1 MESMKPFTPKRTKFS
16 LFKSLISSN
25 FNNKET
31 DNDTNSSA
39 SKKSQCDSITTDD
52 KTEDKEIK
60 NSVSQICIKKK
71 KLFINEFSSKI
82 NLNKKEN
89 KNSNVDN
96 IDNSKNININ
106 NSINNSTKKKSNS
119 KLLIFKENKSPEIN
133 NKNKK
138 RKLLHKDIFYS
149 KITDDIFRENKYNF
163 ASSPPPTNCL
173 HYYNYLTNSCI
184 NENKEIYRTKIPH
197 VFINHLVVKNRL
209 NFNIN
214 KKSNYLSLL
223 VSKRIKEKN
232 LTILYYRPSKDL

>member
-60 NSVSQICIKKK
+60 NSVSQICLKKK

-106 NSINNSTKKKSNS
+106 NTINNSTKKISNS
-119 KLLIFKENKSPEIN
+119 KLLIFRENKSPEIN
-133 NKNKK
+133 NKDKK
-138 RKLLHKDIFYS
+138 RKLLLKDLFYS

-184 NENKEIYRTKIPH
+184 NGNKEIYRTKIPH

>member
-60 NSVSQICIKKK
+60 NSVSQICTKKK

-96 IDNSKNININ
+96 SINININ
-106 NSINNSTKKKSNS
+106 NTINNSIKKISNS
-119 KLLIFKENKSPEIN
+119 KLLIFRENKSPEIN
-133 NKNKK
+133 NKDKK
-138 RKLLHKDIFYS
+138 RKLLHKDLFYS
-149 KITDDIFRENKYNF
+149 KITDDIIRENKYNL

>member
-149 KITDDIFRENKYNF
+149 KITDDIIKYNL

>member
-71 KLFINEFSSKI
+71 KLFINEFSSEI

-106 NSINNSTKKKSNS
+106 NSINNSTKKISNS

-138 RKLLHKDIFYS
+138 RKLLLKDIFYS

-184 NENKEIYRTKIPH
+184 NGNKEIYRTKIPH

-209 NFNIN
+209 NLNIN

>member
-71 KLFINEFSSKI
+71 KLFINEFSSEI
-82 NLNKKEN
+82 N
-89 KNSNVDN
+89 S
-96 IDNSKNININ
+96 
-106 NSINNSTKKKSNS
+106 NSTKKISNS
-119 KLLIFKENKSPEIN
+119 KLLIFRENKSPEIN

-138 RKLLHKDIFYS
+138 RKLLHKDIFYN
-149 KITDDIFRENKYNF
+149 KITDDIFRENKYNL

>member
-60 NSVSQICIKKK
+60 NSVSQTSIKKK

-138 RKLLHKDIFYS
+138 RKLLNKDLFYS
-149 KITDDIFRENKYNF
+149 EITDDIFRENKYNF

>member
-31 DNDTNSSA
+31 DIDTNSSA

-60 NSVSQICIKKK
+60 NSVSQICLKKK
-71 KLFINEFSSKI
+71 KLFINEFSSEI

-138 RKLLHKDIFYS
+138 RKLLLKDIFYS
-149 KITDDIFRENKYNF
+149 KITDDIIRENKYNL

-184 NENKEIYRTKIPH
+184 NENKEIYRAKIPH
-197 VFINHLVVKNRL
+197 LFINHLFVKNRL

>member
-96 IDNSKNININ
+96 SINININ
-106 NSINNSTKKKSNS
+106 NTINNSIKKISNS
-119 KLLIFKENKSPEIN
+119 KLLIFRENKSPEIN
-133 NKNKK
+133 NKDKK
-138 RKLLHKDIFYS
+138 RKLLHKDLFYS
-149 KITDDIFRENKYNF
+149 KITDDIIRENKYNL